1 MNVALGIKTLAIL
14 AFVAISTAS
23 IVQLPAGAPHLQSPV
38 GAVVAVTGN

>member
-23 IVQLPAGAPHLQSPV
+23 IVQLPAGMPHAPVTV
-38 GAVVAVTGN
+38 GAIVAVTGN